1 MNALPAP
8 VDSKVH
14 SFESESQPQV
24 EGLVGIV
31 NSKVSNHKKVKR
43 RPEINLP

>member
-1 MNALPAP
+1 MNTLPAAG
-8 VDSKVH
+8 DSKGL

-24 EGLVGIV
+24 EGMVGMV

-43 RPEINLP
+43 RPEINFN